1 MIPRLSRVLL
11 FAGGIVLLACAAAHA
26 AADLGWTGTV
36 PAIAGFID
44 DILAQISRWQSDANR
59 ALTAEVR
66 AIRQGQGIAAILA
79 LVGIG
84 FLYGVVHALGP
95 GHGKAIV
102 AAYFMDRARHW
113 SAAIFAGGWIALGHT
128 ISGILIVLVLAGI
141 LRLASLEVVDQ
152 SRFIE
157 IVAYGMIVAI
167 GLWRFI
173 AGLRGSGHDH
183 SPDNGH
189 GHHHDPHHHG
199 DDHPPS
205 LHDLPVS
212 WRDRLRQFLRPDA
225 MLGLLTVAGAVPCS
239 GAMILL
245 LFSLANGLLLV
256 GLLGAF
262 AISVGMALTLIVLGF
277 TAVALR
283 KRFVDDGGHGWL
295 QRGMTIAGG
304 LLVAFVGG
312 AMLAAVLARSL

>member
-1 MIPRLSRVLL
+1 MNRIRSL
-11 FAGGIVLLACAAAHA
+11 IVLAVALILTAEAALATTSSMTPLA
-26 AADLGWTGTV
+26 LGDWIDTV
-36 PAIAGFID
+36 
-44 DILAQISRWQSDANR
+44 LNQIGRWQSEANR
-59 ALTAEVR
+59 ALAGEVR
-66 AIRQGQGIAAILA
+66 AIRRGEGLPAVLA
-79 LVGIG
+79 LVGVG
-84 FLYGVVHALGP
+84 FSYGVVHALGP

-113 SAAIFAGGWIALGHT
+113 SAAIFAGSWIALGHT
-128 ISGILIVLVLAGI
+128 ISGILIVLILAGI
-141 LRLASLEVVDQ
+141 LRVASLDVVDQ

-157 IVAYGMIVAI
+157 IVAYAMIIAI
-167 GLWRFI
+167 GLWRLV
-173 AGLRGSGHDH
+173 AGLRGTGHDH
-183 SPDNGH
+183 AHHDGH
-189 GHHHDPHHHG
+189 GHHHDHRHAHGAVAHHH
-199 DDHPPS
+199 DHDEPMG
-205 LHDLPVS
+205 
-212 WRDRLRQFLRPDA
+212 WRGRLRQFLRPDA

-283 KRFVDDGGHGWL
+283 KRFVDEGGHGWL

-304 LLVAFVGG
+304 LLVAVVGG
-312 AMLAAVLARSL
+312 AMLAAVLARPL

>member
-1 MIPRLSRVLL
+1 MNRVP
-11 FAGGIVLLACAAAHA
+11 APILLAAAFILIAEVALAGASSMAPLA
-26 AADLGWTGTV
+26 AGDW
-36 PAIAGFID
+36 ID
-44 DILAQISRWQSDANR
+44 TALAQIGRWQSEANR
-59 ALTAEVR
+59 ALAGEVR
-66 AIRQGQGIAAILA
+66 AIRRGEGLPAVLA
-79 LVGIG
+79 LVGVG

-113 SAAIFAGGWIALGHT
+113 SAAIFAGSWIALGHT

-141 LRLASLEVVDQ
+141 LRVAALDVVDQ

-157 IVAYGMIVAI
+157 IVAYAMIVAI
-167 GLWRFI
+167 GLWRLV
-173 AGLRGSGHDH
+173 AGLRGTGHDH
-183 SPDNGH
+183 AHHDGH
-189 GHHHDPHHHG
+189 GHQHDHQHDHGDCGHHHA
-199 DDHPPS
+199 
-205 LHDLPVS
+205 HDQQLG
-212 WRDRLRQFLRPDA
+212 WRGRLRQFLRPDA
-225 MLGLLTVAGAVPCS
+225 MLGLLTVASAVPCS

-277 TAVALR
+277 TAFALR
-283 KRFVDDGGHGWL
+283 KRFIDEGGHGWL

-304 LLVAFVGG
+304 LLVAVVGG
-312 AMLAAVLARSL
+312 AMLAAVFARPL